1 MVSAILTTAGAD
13 PDNLRDGKLL
23 ATAIRFAG
31 AARSEP
37 VDLDGSCV
45 SLSLMTGIVWAVRR
59 DLGLKTT
66 TWTNHETSAATD
78 PRSAC

>member
-1 MVSAILTTAGAD
+1 MVSAIVTTVGAD

-23 ATAIRFAG
+23 ATSVRFAG

-45 SLSLMTGIVWAVRR
+45 SLSLMTGIPDAE
-59 DLGLKTT
+59 DTGLKTT
-66 TWTNHETSAATD
+66 TWTNHKTSPATD

>member
-13 PDNLRDGKLL
+13 PDNLGDGELL

-31 AARSEP
+31 QAPVRSEP

-45 SLSLMTGIVWAVRR
+45 SLSLMTGIPDVAVRARLWAV
-59 DLGLKTT
+59 
-66 TWTNHETSAATD
+66 E
-78 PRSAC
+78 